1 MGQQLRFQFGTS
13 RNGHDYSFAK
23 TPDGRIALLSNEKGV
38 HLRIGLV
45 MKFLKHHPSS
55 TKEDMV
61 GALRKVHRSYNIN
74 DLSQPIKQMR
84 KVGML
89 KLNGKGRGTT
99 YQLTPAAQRIY
110 AALEVEFS

>member
-1 MGQQLRFQFGTS
+1 MGQQLRFQFSHS

-23 TPDGRIALLSNEKGV
+23 TPDGRLGLVSNEKGV
-38 HLRIGLV
+38 HLRIGLL
-45 MKFLKHHPSS
+45 MRFLKNHPSS
-55 TKEDMV
+55 TKEAMV
-61 GALRKVHRSYNIN
+61 EALRKVHRSYNIN

-89 KLNGKGRGTT
+89 KLNGKGKGTT

-110 AALEVEFS
+110 SALEVEFS